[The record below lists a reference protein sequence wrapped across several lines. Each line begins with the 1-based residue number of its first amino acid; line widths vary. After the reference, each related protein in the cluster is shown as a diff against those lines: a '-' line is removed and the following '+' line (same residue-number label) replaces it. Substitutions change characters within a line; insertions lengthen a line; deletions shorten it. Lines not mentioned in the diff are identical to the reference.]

1 MRLAPG
7 GVGGQGKPPSA
18 TNRSVTA
25 RKVLPSR
32 KRYCR
37 KLNSPCLAASPVP
50 PAACTTHF
58 VHQFLHLVV
67 VWATT
72 WSTPL
77 ERLQLFSEFM
87 VLILNNCGRL
97 AAHYR
102 ASYYISQPLVRA
114 ANKHSIIVAVV
125 DRVQPRQVRREYA
138 VRMRHGYEE
147 GTSVLRSPDIERNR
161 KSCEEVC
168 RLAQRHLS
176 SIQDKLAELQRLAS
190 ELNRISLTCNGRMP
204 IAECRIMEALCRE

>member
-1 MRLAPG
+1 MTAWGCREVARELL
-7 GVGGQGKPPSA
+7 SA
-18 TNRSVTA
+18 FGSGRRWGTGEAAIRHKTA
-25 RKVLPSR
+25 VFCPKVLPSR

-87 VLILNNCGRL
+87 VCILNNCSRL

-125 DRVQPRQVRREYA
+125 DRVQPRQVRRGYA
-138 VRMRHGYEE
+138 VRCGTDRRRHIGAPFSRYRA
-147 GTSVLRSPDIERNR
+147 GIQSRARKCVGSPSV
-161 KSCEEVC
+161 
-168 RLAQRHLS
+168 
-176 SIQDKLAELQRLAS
+176 
-190 ELNRISLTCNGRMP
+190 T
-204 IAECRIMEALCRE
+204 